1 MYQGNISKLL
11 SMRKL
16 GALILLF
23 WSVSAFCCTSVII
36 SGKVREDGRPVMMK
50 HRDTDHLSNEI
61 RWFQG
66 EKYSFIGLV
75 NTDVP
80 FDGEVWAG
88 TNSAGF
94 SIMNTATYDLKE
106 DDVPTEQMDKEG
118 YVMYRALEVCA
129 TVLDFEHFLDTLS
142 KPMGIE
148 ANFGV
153 IDANGGAMYYE
164 VDNWR
169 IRAKYDVNEEPSG
182 YRVVT
187 NFTWSGR
194 EADRKGVDRYQK
206 ACSLLA
212 ETCIPISEWD
222 HDFLIN
228 KISRSG
234 APILRS
240 ISTAS
245 IVFEGDVMWA
255 SLGQADKNPYK
266 PYTEKG
272 LRP

>member
-1 MYQGNISKLL
+1 MKKLAIL
-11 SMRKL
+11 VLLLAWSIP
-16 GALILLF
+16 AL
-23 WSVSAFCCTSVII
+23 CCTSVII
-36 SGKVREDGRPVMMK
+36 SGKVRADGKPVMMK
-50 HRDTDHLSNEI
+50 HRDTDHQSNEI

-75 NTDVP
+75 NTDEP
-80 FDGEVWAG
+80 FIGEVWAG

-106 DDVPTEQMDKEG
+106 DDVPANRMDREG
-118 YVMYRALEVCA
+118 FVMYRALEVCA
-129 TVLDFEHFLDTLS
+129 TVQDFEHFLDTLS

-187 NFTWSGR
+187 NFTWQGR
-194 EADRKGVDRYQK
+194 EEDHRGVDRYQK
-206 ACSLLA
+206 ASELLA

-234 APILRS
+234 APILRK
-240 ISTAS
+240 ITTAS
-245 IVFEGDVMWA
+245 VVFEGGVMWA
-255 SLGQADKNPYK
+255 SLGQPDKNPYH

-272 LRP
+272 MRP

>member
-1 MYQGNISKLL
+1 MKKLTA
-11 SMRKL
+11 S
-16 GALILLF
+16 LLMLVA
-23 WSVSAFCCTSVII
+23 WMVPAMACTSVII
-36 SGKVREDGRPVMMK
+36 SGKVRADGRAVMMK
-50 HRDTDHLSNEI
+50 HRDSDHVSNDI
-61 RWFQG
+61 LWFQG

-80 FDGEVWAG
+80 LTREVWAG

-106 DDVPTEQMDKEG
+106 DDVPAEQMDKEG
-118 YVMYRALEVCA
+118 YVMYRALEICA
-129 TVLDFEHFLDTLS
+129 TVQDFEHFLDTLS

-153 IDANGGAMYYE
+153 IDAKGGAMYYE

-169 IRAKYDVNEEPSG
+169 IRAKYDINEEPSG

-194 EADRKGVDRYQK
+194 QEDRKGVDRYEK
-206 ACSLLA
+206 ACDLLA

-234 APILRS
+234 APILRG
-240 ISTAS
+240 ITTGC

-255 SLGQADKNPYK
+255 SLGYPDKNPYH
-266 PYTEKG
+266 PYKVESMH
-272 LRP
+272 P

>member
-1 MYQGNISKLL
+1 MKKLL
-11 SMRKL
+11 
-16 GALILLF
+16 ATILLLA
-23 WSVSAFCCTSVII
+23 VSLPALCCTSVII
-36 SGKVREDGRPVMMK
+36 SGKVRADGKPVMMK
-50 HRDTDHLSNEI
+50 HRDTSHTSNDI
-61 RWFQG
+61 LWFQG

-80 FDGEVWAG
+80 LEKEVWAG

-106 DDVPTEQMDKEG
+106 DDVPTDRMDREG

-129 TVLDFEHFLDTLS
+129 TVQDFEHFLDTLS

-169 IRAKYDVNEEPSG
+169 IRAKYDINEEPTG

-187 NFTWSGR
+187 NFTWQGR
-194 EADRKGVDRYQK
+194 VADRKGVDRYEK
-206 ACSLLA
+206 ACTLLA

-234 APILRS
+234 APILRD
-240 ISTAS
+240 ITTAS
-245 IVFEGDVMWA
+245 IVFEGDTMWA
-255 SLGQADKNPYK
+255 SLGQPDKNPYH
-266 PYTEKG
+266 PYTIAS
-272 LRP
+272 LHP

>member
-1 MYQGNISKLL
+1 MKKILFS
-11 SMRKL
+11 
-16 GALILLF
+16 ILLALA
-23 WSVSAFCCTSVII
+23 VVPALACTSVIV
-36 SGKVREDGRPVMMK
+36 SGKVRADGRPVMMK
-50 HRDTDHLSNEI
+50 HRDTGHTSNDI

-75 NTDVP
+75 NTDGEP
-80 FDGEVWAG
+80 TDEVWAG

-106 DDVPTEQMDKEG
+106 DDVPAEQMDREG
-118 YVMYRALEVCA
+118 FLMYRALEVCA
-129 TVLDFEHFLDTLS
+129 TVQDFEHFLDTLS

-153 IDANGGAMYYE
+153 IDKNGGAMYYE

-187 NFTWSGR
+187 NFTWQGR
-194 EADRKGVDRYQK
+194 QEDRKGVDRYEK
-206 ACSLLA
+206 ACKLLE

-234 APILRS
+234 APILRD
-240 ISTAS
+240 ITTAAV
-245 IVFEGDVMWA
+245 VFEGDTMWV
-255 SLGQADKNPYK
+255 SLGQPDKNPYH
-266 PYTEKG
+266 PYREIA